1 MNKLPDHKCS
11 LTIVHN
17 DHKNIYQSAEEW
29 IEENTF
35 YQWISEEEKKKAIEN
50 DSIWTIQV
58 YPETPIGFYAYAA
71 SNLETLLEYLAH
83 DQ

>member
-1 MNKLPDHKCS
+1 MINKLPDHKCS

-35 YQWISEEEKKKAIEN
+35 CQWISEEEKKKERKRN
-50 DSIWTIQV
+50 
-58 YPETPIGFYAYAA
+58 ETKR
-71 SNLETLLEYLAH
+71 EEK
-83 DQ
+83 